1 MIFSVANYILAVK
14 HLDRMARTLGAKRI
28 YALGEEHDREAL
40 KCSVGNSVL
49 VVQVMCEGKR
59 MAMRIYMRP
68 NANLRAIYGDS
79 YYPKELLV
87 SSSCDVFGL
96 ADVVLC
102 DWKEGV
108 SLQSKIEELAH
119 KPDKMAAL
127 SQMFEEFALS
137 LLGEKWAHG
146 DLKPENIIF
155 SKDGLSLID
164 FDAMYCEG
172 FGSENCTNIFEGYI
186 AWLGKLLKLDF
197 GNSFK
202 YGIPVIDVIKD
213 HMGVSFAVAA
223 IATIF
228 EFLIATIFEFL
239 IAIPLGVT
247 AATHQYS
254 VRDYIV
260 TVLVMIGI
268 SLPSFFF
275 GQLLKNI
282 FAIQLEWFPASGL
295 IDASKDLSGFAL
307 LMDQMWHLFIPI
319 LTVVILSI
327 GGRMRMTR
335 TNMLEVLNSDYIRT
349 ARAKGLKE
357 KVVIYKHAFRN
368 TMIPLVTS
376 LAGLLPG
383 LFSGAIITEQVFGLP
398 GIGNVAFDAMLVADI
413 PFIMGYNMFLAL
425 LSVIGVL
432 LADLMYAVVD
442 PRVKLG

>member
-1 MIFSVANYILAVK
+1 MLKYII
-14 HLDRMARTLGAKRI
+14 KRI
-28 YALGEEHDREAL
+28 IQ
-40 KCSVGNSVL
+40 S
-49 VVQVMCEGKR
+49 
-59 MAMRIYMRP
+59 IF
-68 NANLRAIYGDS
+68 I
-79 YYPKELLV
+79 LL
-87 SSSCDVFGL
+87 
-96 ADVVLC
+96 
-102 DWKEGV
+102 GV
-108 SLQSKIEELAH
+108 SLIIYVLIRCMPVDFVEQKLASLTTTGTEVSQEQIETM
-119 KPDKMAAL
+119 KKMYGL
-127 SQMFEEFALS
+127 DTS
-137 LLGEKWAHG
+137 
-146 DLKPENIIF
+146 II
-155 SKDGLSLID
+155 
-164 FDAMYCEG
+164 
-172 FGSENCTNIFEGYI
+172 EGYLN
-186 AWLGKLLKLDF
+186 WLGKLVRLDF
-197 GNSFK
+197 GDSFK
-202 YGIPVIDVIKD
+202 YPGSVIDIIKRY
-213 HMGVSFAVAA
+213 MGVSFAVAA
-223 IATIF
+223 ISTV
-228 EFLIATIFEFL
+228 FEFL

-254 VRDYIV
+254 VRDYLV

-275 GQLLKNI
+275 GQMLKNI
-282 FAIQLEWFPASGL
+282 FAIQLGWFPASGL
-295 IDASKDLSGFAL
+295 VDASKDLSGFAL
-307 LMDQMWHLFIPI
+307 ILDQLWHLFIPI

-357 KVVIYKHAFRN
+357 KVVVYKHAFRN

-398 GIGNVAFDAMLVADI
+398 GIGNMAFDAMLVADI